1 MVQQNTVRK
10 YAGNPWLVL
19 LVVSLGFFMTLLD
32 LTIVNIAIPNMITK
46 LHASLD
52 DVLWVINA
60 YALVLAVLVITAGRL
75 GDLIGPRTL
84 FLAGVAVFTA
94 ASVACGLSPSPGWLI
109 GFRAVQG
116 LGAAMLM
123 PQTLTII
130 TNTFPPERRGAA
142 FGVWGAVAG
151 VATIA
156 GPTLG
161 GLLVTAFD
169 WRYIFFVNLPIGI
182 IVLALTV
189 IIIPDVRLGRRH
201 RIDIPGV
208 LLASAGLL
216 AICYGL
222 VEGQKYNWSTITS
235 FISIPLILG
244 VGVLLLAVFLVYQ
257 KLTQD
262 REPLVP
268 FAVFRDRNFSVMNW
282 VSGVLAI
289 GMMGIFLPFTIYL
302 QSDLGFS
309 ALKAGL
315 ALAPA
320 SLISLVRRPRG
331 GPDDRPDRRQVH
343 PDDRADPV
351 RRRDGLAGADR
362 DPTSSWQSFLPPLI
376 VAGFGMGC
384 VFAPLITV
392 AMRNVQ
398 PQLAGAA
405 SGVLNTVRQ
414 VGLVI
419 GTAAVG
425 ALLQNRL
432 VSEMAS
438 QAETRSAALP
448 ARVRGRF
455 ITEIQGSASNGIQ
468 VGASQNGGIA
478 RQAGLPA
485 QPGRRGSEDRPGRV
499 HLRLRE
505 AMRTTMLLPVVLLA
519 VGAVSCLAL
528 KQPAPQRDAGHDSP
542 PAEDAPPAGTGHAA
556 GRGYA
561 PGCGR
566 RAHAGPRRP
575 GLTTSARAASTA
587 RQENLAGRTRSGR
600 IQRSAQRGEH
610 LRRPQAG
617 KLLWAGIE
625 GEMRCERG
633 LQVGQPDRVRVEP
646 REERLADE
654 GRVAGLD
661 HVQGEHLLARHLHDA
676 IDAHLA
682 RCRRHGRA
690 ADGSAQPGDAR
701 VGVPEDLMRPDER
714 HGEVPLRTRVAFHEH
729 VVGHHAHP
737 HLGRHMPVQV
747 ATCR

>member
-1 MVQQNTVRK
+1 VRK

-32 LTIVNIAIPNMITK
+32 LTIVNIAIPDMITR

-84 FLAGVAVFTA
+84 FFAGVALFTA

-169 WRYIFFVNLPIGI
+169 WRYIFFVNLPIGL
-182 IVLALTV
+182 IVLVLTLF
-189 IIIPDVRLGRRH
+189 IIPDVRLGRRH
-201 RIDIPGV
+201 RIDVLGV
-208 LLASAGLL
+208 VLATAALL

-222 VEGQKYNWSTITS
+222 VEGQKYDWGTITS

-244 VGVLLLAVFLVYQ
+244 AGVVLLVVFLLYQ
-257 KLTQD
+257 KLTQNH
-262 REPLVP
+262 EPLIP

-302 QSDLGFS
+302 QSVLGFS

-315 ALAPA
+315 AMAPA
-320 SLISLVRRPRG
+320 SLISIFVAPVAGRMTDRIG
-331 GPDDRPDRRQVH
+331 GKYILMSGLTLFGAGMGWLALIARPD
-343 PDDRADPV
+343 
-351 RRRDGLAGADR
+351 
-362 DPTSSWQSFLPPLI
+362 SSWQSFLAPLI
-376 VAGFGMGC
+376 LAGFGMGC

-392 AMRNVQ
+392 AMRNIQ
-398 PQLAGAA
+398 PQMAGAA

-419 GTAAVG
+419 GTATVG

-432 VSEMAS
+432 VSTMTS
-438 QAETRSAALP
+438 QAAARAAALP
-448 ARVRGRF
+448 PQVRGRF
-455 ITEIQGSASNGIQ
+455 VHEIQNSANNGIQ
-468 VGASQNGGIA
+468 VGAGQNGGMT
-478 RQAGLPA
+478 QQSGLPA
-485 QPGRRGSEDRPGRV
+485 SLAAEVARV
-499 HLRLRE
+499 GHDVFTFGYVE
-505 AMRTTMLLPVVLLA
+505 AMRSTMLLPVVLLGVGALSCLLLRERKPAAVPEPAAATAGPEPAAAAA
-519 VGAVSCLAL
+519 VG
-528 KQPAPQRDAGHDSP
+528 DAEPS
-542 PAEDAPPAGTGHAA
+542 THAA
-556 GRGYA
+556 G
-561 PGCGR
+561 
-566 RAHAGPRRP
+566 
-575 GLTTSARAASTA
+575 
-587 RQENLAGRTRSGR
+587 
-600 IQRSAQRGEH
+600 
-610 LRRPQAG
+610 
-617 KLLWAGIE
+617 
-625 GEMRCERG
+625 
-633 LQVGQPDRVRVEP
+633 
-646 REERLADE
+646 
-654 GRVAGLD
+654 
-661 HVQGEHLLARHLHDA
+661 
-676 IDAHLA
+676 
-682 RCRRHGRA
+682 
-690 ADGSAQPGDAR
+690 
-701 VGVPEDLMRPDER
+701 
-714 HGEVPLRTRVAFHEH
+714 
-729 VVGHHAHP
+729 
-737 HLGRHMPVQV
+737 
-747 ATCR
+747 

>member
-1 MVQQNTVRK
+1 VRK
-10 YAGNPWLVL
+10 YAGSPWLVL

-75 GDLIGPRTL
+75 GDLFGPRTL
-84 FLAGVAVFTA
+84 FLAGVALFTL
-94 ASVACGLSPSPGWLI
+94 ASAACGLSPSPGWLI

-169 WRYIFFVNLPIGI
+169 WRYIFFVNLPIGV

-189 IIIPDVRLGRRH
+189 IIIPDLRLGRRH
-201 RIDIPGV
+201 RIDIAGV
-208 LLASAGLL
+208 LLASGALL

-222 VEGQKYNWSTITS
+222 VEGQNYNWGTVTS

-244 VGVLLLAVFLVYQ
+244 FGVVLLAVFLGYQ
-257 KLTQD
+257 KLTQN

-282 VSGVLAI
+282 VSGVLAV

-315 ALAPA
+315 TMAPA
-320 SLISLVRRPRG
+320 SLISMFVAPAAGRMTDKIG
-331 GPDDRPDRRQVH
+331 GKYILMT
-343 PDDRADPV
+343 
-351 RRRDGLAGADR
+351 GLILFGGGMGWLALIATA
-362 DPTSSWQSFLPPLI
+362 TSSWQSFLPPLI

-392 AMRNVQ
+392 AMRNIQ

-405 SGVLNTVRQ
+405 SGMLNTVRQ

-432 VSEMAS
+432 VSTLTS
-438 QAETRSAALP
+438 QARSRSAALP
-448 ARVRGRF
+448 PQVRGRF
-455 ITEIQGSASNGIQ
+455 VTGIQTSARSGIQ
-468 VGASQNGGIA
+468 VGAGQSGGVA
-478 RQAGLPA
+478 RQSGLPA
-485 QPGRRGSEDRPGRV
+485 QMAAEVARIGHDVFSYGYV
-499 HLRLRE
+499 E
-505 AMRTTMLLPVVLLA
+505 AMRSTMLLPVILLG
-519 VGAVSCLAL
+519 VGAASCLAL
-528 KQPAPQRDAGHDSP
+528 RERIRKPDA
-542 PAEDAPPAGTGHAA
+542 
-556 GRGYA
+556 
-561 PGCGR
+561 
-566 RAHAGPRRP
+566 RP
-575 GLTTSARAASTA
+575 GSLAERGGPAAAEARA
-587 RQENLAGRTRSGR
+587 
-600 IQRSAQRGEH
+600 
-610 LRRPQAG
+610 PDQAG
-617 KLLWAGIE
+617 
-625 GEMRCERG
+625 
-633 LQVGQPDRVRVEP
+633 
-646 REERLADE
+646 LA
-654 GRVAGLD
+654 
-661 HVQGEHLLARHLHDA
+661 
-676 IDAHLA
+676 
-682 RCRRHGRA
+682 
-690 ADGSAQPGDAR
+690 
-701 VGVPEDLMRPDER
+701 
-714 HGEVPLRTRVAFHEH
+714 
-729 VVGHHAHP
+729 
-737 HLGRHMPVQV
+737 
-747 ATCR
+747 

>member
-1 MVQQNTVRK
+1 VRK

-75 GDLIGPRTL
+75 GDLFGPRTL
-84 FLAGVAVFTA
+84 FLAGVALFTL
-94 ASVACGLSPSPGWLI
+94 ASAACGLSPSPGWLI

-142 FGVWGAVAG
+142 FGIWGAVAG

-169 WRYIFFVNLPIGI
+169 WRYIFFVNLPIGVA
-182 IVLALTV
+182 VLALTV

-201 RIDIPGV
+201 RIDIAGV
-208 LLASAGLL
+208 LLASAALL

-222 VEGQKYNWSTITS
+222 VEGQDYNWGTVTS

-244 VGVLLLAVFLVYQ
+244 FGVALLAVFLGYQ
-257 KLTQD
+257 KLTQN

-282 VSGVLAI
+282 VSGVLAV

-315 ALAPA
+315 TMAPA
-320 SLISLVRRPRG
+320 SLIAMFVAPVAGRMTDKIG
-331 GPDDRPDRRQVH
+331 GKYILMT
-343 PDDRADPV
+343 
-351 RRRDGLAGADR
+351 GLILFGGGMGWLALIATA
-362 DPTSSWQSFLPPLI
+362 TSSWQSFLAPLI
-376 VAGFGMGC
+376 VAGLGMGC

-392 AMRNVQ
+392 AMRNIQ

-405 SGVLNTVRQ
+405 SGMLNTVRQ

-432 VSEMAS
+432 VSTLTS
-438 QAETRSAALP
+438 QARSRSAALP
-448 ARVRGRF
+448 PQVRGRF
-455 ITEIQGSASNGIQ
+455 VTEIHSSASSGIQ
-468 VGASQNGGIA
+468 VGSGQSGGVA
-478 RQAGLPA
+478 RQSGLPA
-485 QPGRRGSEDRPGRV
+485 QVAAEVARIGHDVFSYGYV
-499 HLRLRE
+499 E
-505 AMRTTMLLPVVLLA
+505 AMRSTMLLPVILLG

-528 KQPAPQRDAGHDSP
+528 KERIRKPAA
-542 PAEDAPPAGTGHAA
+542 
-556 GRGYA
+556 
-561 PGCGR
+561 
-566 RAHAGPRRP
+566 RP
-575 GLTTSARAASTA
+575 GSPADGGAPVVAEARA
-587 RQENLAGRTRSGR
+587 
-600 IQRSAQRGEH
+600 
-610 LRRPQAG
+610 PDQAG
-617 KLLWAGIE
+617 
-625 GEMRCERG
+625 
-633 LQVGQPDRVRVEP
+633 
-646 REERLADE
+646 LA
-654 GRVAGLD
+654 
-661 HVQGEHLLARHLHDA
+661 
-676 IDAHLA
+676 
-682 RCRRHGRA
+682 
-690 ADGSAQPGDAR
+690 
-701 VGVPEDLMRPDER
+701 
-714 HGEVPLRTRVAFHEH
+714 
-729 VVGHHAHP
+729 
-737 HLGRHMPVQV
+737 
-747 ATCR
+747 